1 MAGTWTRG
9 TSGFCFRCL
18 RNQVGEVQMKAD
30 TRKSVI
36 RFVPEGVIPACLMPF
51 REDLEID
58 EIAYRE
64 HLADL
69 ASIQGISGITING
82 HAAEVHALSFE
93 EQIRA
98 ARIAFEAVG
107 DRTPII
113 AGVFTDSTAQAAKIS
128 ARVTEEGASA
138 LLVFP
143 PGPLGLGGQMRAE
156 MAHAHLKAITDA
168 TDLPLIIFQYPA
180 HSELAYPL
188 ETLVSLSERYDS
200 ICAIKDW
207 SGDPVKHERTIR
219 QLHHLNRPVNVLTTH
234 SMWLLPSLVLGARG
248 ILSGAGSVVAE
259 LHLALWQAVQDD
271 ALGRARE
278 IYDRVQL
285 TVSAFYADP
294 LVDIHNRMKEAL
306 VLLGRAKTAYVRP
319 PLVKLPAEEID
330 RIAVLLRQAGLFRDS

>member
-1 MAGTWTRG
+1 
-9 TSGFCFRCL
+9 
-18 RNQVGEVQMKAD
+18 MKAD

-143 PGPLGLGGQMRAE
+143 PGPLGLGGQMRPE

-188 ETLVSLSERYDS
+188 ETLVSLSER
-200 ICAIKDW
+200 
-207 SGDPVKHERTIR
+207 
-219 QLHHLNRPVNVLTTH
+219 HHLNRPVNVLTTH

-259 LHLALWQAVQDD
+259 LHLALWRAVQDD
-271 ALGRARE
+271 ALRRARE

-294 LVDIHNRMKEAL
+294 LVDMHNRMKEAL

-319 PLVKLPAEEID
+319 PLVKLPAAEID

>member
-1 MAGTWTRG
+1 
-9 TSGFCFRCL
+9 
-18 RNQVGEVQMKAD
+18 MKAD

-143 PGPLGLGGQMRAE
+143 PGPLGLGGQMRPE

-188 ETLVSLSERYDS
+188 ETLVSLSER
-200 ICAIKDW
+200 
-207 SGDPVKHERTIR
+207 
-219 QLHHLNRPVNVLTTH
+219 HHLNRPVNVLTTH

-259 LHLALWQAVQDD
+259 LHLALWRAVQDD
-271 ALGRARE
+271 ALRRARE

-285 TVSAFYADP
+285 TVSGFYADP
-294 LVDIHNRMKEAL
+294 LVDMHNRMKEAL

-319 PLVKLPAEEID
+319 PLVKLPAAEID